1 MIDVPAGDKTPR
13 REGPDITRSDLLV
26 INKIAPTS

>member
-13 REGPDITRSDLLV
+13 RDGPGITRSDLLV
-26 INKIAPTS
+26 IIAATS